1 MRTPELKAFIEQHA
15 QLFWYTPKDKKLD
28 VSDELLIETLLNYG
42 TLDDFVKLKNLLGL
56 QYMADIFMNLEG
68 RKKMNYY
75 PEIYN
80 FFYLYFEKYA
90 QRDSKSKP
98 S

>member
-1 MRTPELKAFIEQHA
+1 MRSPELIEFIHQHT
-15 QLFWYTPKDKKLD
+15 QLFWYTPKDKKED
-28 VSDELLIETLLNYG
+28 ISDELLIETLLNYG
-42 TLDDFVKLKNLLGL
+42 TIDDFVKLKSLLGIH
-56 QYMADIFMNLEG
+56 YIANVFMNLEG

-98 S
+98 N